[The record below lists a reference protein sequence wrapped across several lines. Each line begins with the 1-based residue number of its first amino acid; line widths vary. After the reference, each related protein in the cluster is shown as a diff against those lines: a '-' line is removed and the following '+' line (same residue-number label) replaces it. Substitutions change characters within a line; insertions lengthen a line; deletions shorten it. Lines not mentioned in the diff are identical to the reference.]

1 MRILSSSQLTKSFSR
16 AGKKA
21 AQVTTTIDRGTSQR
35 GQVRFE
41 TLWPGLLDFLPLV
54 RLLVF
59 IQPIENRMAYNNLAE
74 FVQVLERAGELKR
87 IGYPVKA
94 DLEISEIADR
104 VMKANGP
111 ALLFEN
117 IPGKQ
122 IPLLINAFGS
132 TKRMALALGVEDIE
146 DIAGDIDKLIRTKPP
161 KTFRDKLQLLRELVK
176 LAGIP
181 PKIVNQGACQEV
193 IQREPDL
200 GILPVLTCWP
210 GDAGPFI
217 TLPMVFS
224 KDPQSGTRNVGLYR
238 MQVFDQRT
246 TGMHWHLHK
255 VGARHFQHQKEKYG
269 RLELAVCLGGDPA
282 MIYAATAPLPDQIDE
297 ILFTGF
303 LRKKGVELVKGITVD
318 VEVAAN
324 SDVVIEGYVDPA
336 EPLRREGPF
345 GDHTGFYSL
354 ADDYPVFHVTCITH
368 RKNPIYPTTIV
379 GRPPMEDAYLGKTT
393 ERLFLPLLRLTLPEI
408 VDMNL
413 PVHGVFHNL
422 ALISIKK
429 EYPAHARKVMH
440 ALWGLGQMM
449 FTKTLIVVDHDV
461 NLHDLAE
468 VTWVVGNNIDP
479 RRDIVFVE
487 GPVDVLDHAAP
498 TLGYGSKFGIDATRK
513 WRSEGF
519 EREWPGAIVMDEKT
533 KKYIDS
539 IWQKLGL

>member
-1 MRILSSSQLTKSFSR
+1 
-16 AGKKA
+16 
-21 AQVTTTIDRGTSQR
+21 
-35 GQVRFE
+35 
-41 TLWPGLLDFLPLV
+41 
-54 RLLVF
+54 
-59 IQPIENRMAYNNLAE
+59 MAYNSLAD
-74 FVQVLERAGELKR
+74 FVQVLAQQGELKR
-87 IGYPVKA
+87 ITYPVKA
-94 DLEISEIADR
+94 ELEIAEIADR
-104 VMKANGP
+104 VMKRNGP

-117 IPGKQ
+117 VIDKK

-132 TKRMALALGVEDIE
+132 MKRMALALGVNNVEEIAREIE
-146 DIAGDIDKLIRTKPP
+146 KLIRTKPP
-161 KTFRDKLQLLRELVK
+161 KSFKDKLSLLGELIR

-181 PKIVNQGACQEV
+181 PKIVKDAACQET
-193 IQREPDL
+193 ILREPDL

-217 TLPMVFS
+217 TLPMVFT
-224 KDPQSGTRNVGLYR
+224 KDPRTGTRNVGLYR
-238 MQVFDQRT
+238 MQVFDRRT

-255 VGARHFQHQKEKYG
+255 VGARHFLHQKEYAGK
-269 RLELAVCLGGDPA
+269 LALAVCLGGDPA

-303 LRKKGVELVKGITVD
+303 LRRKGVELVKGITVD
-318 VEVAAN
+318 IEVPAH
-324 SDVVIEGYVDPA
+324 SDIVIEGYVDPA

-379 GRPPMEDAYLGKTT
+379 GRPPMEDVYLGKTT
-393 ERLFLPLLRLTLPEI
+393 ERLFLPLVRVTLPEI
-408 VDMNL
+408 VDMHL

-422 ALISIKK
+422 AIISIKK
-429 EYPAHARKVMH
+429 EYPGHARKVMH

-449 FTKTLIVVDHDV
+449 FTKVLIIVDHDV
-461 NLHDLAE
+461 NVQDLSE
-468 VTWVVGNNIDP
+468 VTWVVGNHIDP
-479 RRDIVFVE
+479 KRDVIFVE

-498 TLGYGSKFGIDATRK
+498 VMGFGSKMGIDATRK

-519 EREWPGAIVMDEKT
+519 ERDWPDAIVMDDKT

-539 IWQKLGL
+539 IWEKLGI

>member
-1 MRILSSSQLTKSFSR
+1 MPYNSLS
-16 AGKKA
+16 
-21 AQVTTTIDRGTSQR
+21 
-35 GQVRFE
+35 
-41 TLWPGLLDFLPLV
+41 DFL
-54 RLLVF
+54 
-59 IQPIENRMAYNNLAE
+59 
-74 FVQVLERAGELKR
+74 QVLDREGELKR
-87 IGYPVKA
+87 ISHPFNA
-94 DLEISEIADR
+94 ELEITEIADR
-104 VMKANGP
+104 VMKNGGP

-117 IPGKQ
+117 IIGKK

-132 TKRMALALGVEDIE
+132 AKRMALALGVSDVEEIAR
-146 DIAGDIDKLIRTKPP
+146 DIAKLIQTKPP
-161 KTFRDKLQLLRELVK
+161 RAFKEKLHLLGELIK

-181 PKIVNQGACQEV
+181 PKIVKEGSCQEV
-193 IQREPDL
+193 IDREPDL
-200 GILPVLTCWP
+200 SILPVLTCWP

-224 KDPQSGTRNVGLYR
+224 QDPAKGTRNVGLYR
-238 MQVFDQRT
+238 MQVFDSRT

-255 VGARHFQHQKEKYG
+255 VGARHYQRQKEHAG
-269 RLELAVCLGGDPA
+269 RLELAACLGGDPA

-303 LRKKGVELVKGITVD
+303 LCKKGVELVKGVTVD
-318 VEVAAN
+318 VEIPAN
-324 SDVVIEGYVDPA
+324 SDIVIEGYVDPA

-368 RKNPIYPTTIV
+368 RNNPIYPTTIV
-379 GRPPMEDAYLGKTT
+379 GRPPMEDGYLGKTT
-393 ERLFLPLLRLTLPEI
+393 ERLFLPLLRVTLPEI

-422 ALISIKK
+422 AIVSIKK

-461 NLHDLAE
+461 NVHDLSE
-468 VTWVVGNNIDP
+468 ITWIVGNHIDP
-479 RRDIVFVE
+479 KRDMVFVE

-498 TLGYGSKFGIDATRK
+498 ILGYGSKVGVDATRK

-519 EREWPGAIVMDEKT
+519 ERGWPDAIVMDDKT

-539 IWQKLGL
+539 IWDKLGI

>member
-1 MRILSSSQLTKSFSR
+1 
-16 AGKKA
+16 
-21 AQVTTTIDRGTSQR
+21 
-35 GQVRFE
+35 
-41 TLWPGLLDFLPLV
+41 
-54 RLLVF
+54 
-59 IQPIENRMAYNNLAE
+59 MAFNNLSE
-74 FVQVLERAGELKR
+74 FVQVLERTGELKR
-87 IGYPVKA
+87 ISHPIKA
-94 DLEISEIADR
+94 ELEITEIADR
-104 VMKANGP
+104 VMKAAGP

-117 IPGKQ
+117 VVGKT

-132 TKRMALALGVEDIE
+132 AKRMALALGVKDIE
-146 DIAGDIDKLIRTKPP
+146 EIATAITKLIQTRPPKNFKDKLG
-161 KTFRDKLQLLRELVK
+161 LLGELVK

-181 PKIVNQGACQEV
+181 PRIVKEAACQDVV
-193 IQREPDL
+193 IRDPDL
-200 GILPVLTCWP
+200 NLLPVLTCWP

-224 KDPQSGTRNVGLYR
+224 KDPGKGTRNVGLYR
-238 MQVFDQRT
+238 MQVFDRRT

-255 VGARHFQHQKEKYG
+255 VGARHFQQQKENKS

-282 MIYAATAPLPDQIDE
+282 MIYAATAPLPPQIDE

-303 LRKKGVELVKGITVD
+303 LRKKGVELVKGVTVD
-318 VEVAAN
+318 VEVPAN
-324 SDVVIEGYVDPA
+324 SDIVIEGYVDPA

-379 GRPPMEDAYLGKTT
+379 GRPPMEDAYLGKAT
-393 ERLFLPLLRLTLPEI
+393 ERLFLPLLRVTLPEI

-422 ALISIKK
+422 AIISIKK

-461 NLHDLAE
+461 NVHDLAE
-468 VTWVVGNNIDP
+468 VTWVVGNHIEP
-479 RRDIVFVE
+479 KRDVVFSD

-498 TLGYGSKFGIDATRK
+498 MLGYGSKLGIDATRK

-533 KKYIDS
+533 KKHIDA
-539 IWQKLGL
+539 IWEKLGI

>member
-1 MRILSSSQLTKSFSR
+1 MPYNSLS
-16 AGKKA
+16 
-21 AQVTTTIDRGTSQR
+21 D
-35 GQVRFE
+35 
-41 TLWPGLLDFLPLV
+41 
-54 RLLVF
+54 
-59 IQPIENRMAYNNLAE
+59 
-74 FVQVLERAGELKR
+74 FVQVLERSGELRR
-87 IGYPVKA
+87 IAHPVKA
-94 DLEISEIADR
+94 ELEITEIADR
-104 VMKANGP
+104 VMKSGGP

-117 IPGKQ
+117 VVGKKM
-122 IPLLINAFGS
+122 PVLINAFGS
-132 TKRMALALGVEDIE
+132 AKRMALALGVADIE
-146 DIAGDIDKLIRTKPP
+146 DIAQDISKLIQTRPP
-161 KTFRDKLQLLRELVK
+161 KSFKDKLQLLGELIK

-181 PKIVNQGACQEV
+181 PKLIKEGPCQEV
-193 IQREPDL
+193 VYREPDL
-200 GILPVLTCWP
+200 NILPVLTCWP

-224 KDPQSGTRNVGLYR
+224 KDPVKGTRNVGLYR
-238 MQVFDQRT
+238 MQIFDSRT

-255 VGARHFQHQKEKYG
+255 VGARHYQRQKEAAG

-303 LRKKGVELVKGITVD
+303 LRKKSVALIKGITVD
-318 VEVAAN
+318 VEVPAD
-324 SDVVIEGYVDPA
+324 SDIVIEGYVDPA
-336 EPLRREGPF
+336 AALRSEGPF

-368 RKNPIYPTTIV
+368 RQQPIYPTTIV
-379 GRPPMEDAYLGKTT
+379 GRPPMEDAYLGKAT
-393 ERLFLPLLRLTLPEI
+393 ERLFLPLLRVTLPEI

-422 ALISIKK
+422 AIIAIKK

-461 NLHDLAE
+461 NVHDLSE
-468 VTWVVGNNIDP
+468 VTWIAGNHIDP
-479 RRDIVFVE
+479 KRDTVFVE

-498 TLGYGSKFGIDATRK
+498 VLGYGSKFGIDATRK
-513 WRSEGF
+513 WRGEGF
-519 EREWPGAIVMDEKT
+519 ERDWPEPIVMDPQT

-539 IWQKLGL
+539 IWEKLGI

>member
-1 MRILSSSQLTKSFSR
+1 
-16 AGKKA
+16 
-21 AQVTTTIDRGTSQR
+21 
-35 GQVRFE
+35 
-41 TLWPGLLDFLPLV
+41 
-54 RLLVF
+54 
-59 IQPIENRMAYNNLAE
+59 MAFNNLAE
-74 FVQVLERAGELKR
+74 FVEVLERAGELKR
-87 IGYPVKA
+87 ISYPVKA
-94 DLEISEIADR
+94 ELEICAIADR

-117 IPGKQ
+117 VVGKT

-132 TKRMALALGVEDIE
+132 AQRMALALGVDDIE
-146 DIAGDIDKLIRTKPP
+146 EHARAIAKLIQTKPP
-161 KTFRDKLQLLRELVK
+161 KTFKDKLQLLGELIK

-181 PKIVNQGACQEV
+181 PKIVRDGECQEV
-193 IQREPDL
+193 IERDPDL
-200 GILPVLTCWP
+200 TVLPVLTCWP

-224 KDPQSGTRNVGLYR
+224 KDPNTGTRNVGLYR
-238 MQVFDQRT
+238 MQVYDRRT

-255 VGARHFQHQKEKYG
+255 VGARHYQQQKENRR

-282 MIYAATAPLPDQIDE
+282 MIYAATAPLPPQIDE

-303 LRKKGVELVKGITVD
+303 LRKKGVELVKAISVD
-318 VEVAAN
+318 VEVPAN
-324 SDVVIEGYVDPA
+324 SDIVIEGYVDPA

-368 RKNPIYPTTIV
+368 KKNPIYPTTIV
-379 GRPPMEDAYLGKTT
+379 GRPPMEDAFLGKAT
-393 ERLFLPLLRLTLPEI
+393 ERLFLPLLRVTLPEI

-422 ALISIKK
+422 AIISIKK
-429 EYPAHARKVMH
+429 EYPAHGRKVMH

-461 NLHDLAE
+461 NVHDLSE

-479 RRDIVFVE
+479 KRDTLFVE

-498 TLGYGSKFGIDATRK
+498 ALAYGSKLGIDATRK
-513 WRSEGF
+513 WRSEGY
-519 EREWPGAIVMDEKT
+519 EREWPPVIVMDEQT
-533 KKYIDS
+533 QNYIDS
-539 IWQKLGL
+539 IWEKLGL

>member
-1 MRILSSSQLTKSFSR
+1 
-16 AGKKA
+16 
-21 AQVTTTIDRGTSQR
+21 
-35 GQVRFE
+35 
-41 TLWPGLLDFLPLV
+41 
-54 RLLVF
+54 
-59 IQPIENRMAYNNLAE
+59 MAYNSLHD
-74 FVQVLERAGELKR
+74 FVQVLESAGELKR
-87 IGYPVKA
+87 ISYPAKA
-94 DLEISEIADR
+94 ALEITEIADR
-104 VMKANGP
+104 VMKSGGP

-117 IPGKQ
+117 VVGKRIPV
-122 IPLLINAFGS
+122 LINAFGS
-132 TKRMALALGVEDIE
+132 QKRMALALGVDDIE
-146 DIAGDIDKLIRTKPP
+146 AHARAIAKLIQTKPP
-161 KTFRDKLQLLRELVK
+161 KSFKDKLQLLGELAK

-181 PKIVNQGACQEV
+181 PKIVKQGICQEV
-193 IQREPDL
+193 VHHEPDL

-224 KDPQSGTRNVGLYR
+224 KDPNSGTRNVGLYR
-238 MQVFDQRT
+238 MQVYDQRT

-255 VGARHFQHQKEKYG
+255 VGARHFQRQKEKSG

-303 LRKKGVELVKGITVD
+303 LRQKGVELVKAVTVD
-318 VEVAAN
+318 VEVPAN
-324 SDVVIEGYVDPA
+324 SDFVIEGYVDPG

-354 ADDYPVFHVTCITH
+354 ADDYPVFHVTCITQ

-379 GRPPMEDAYLGKTT
+379 GRPPMEDGYLGKAT
-393 ERLFLPLLRLTLPEI
+393 ERLFLPLLRVTLPEI

-422 ALISIKK
+422 AIVSIKK

-449 FTKTLIVVDHDV
+449 FTKTLLIVDHDV
-461 NLHDLAE
+461 NVHDLSE

-479 RRDIVFVE
+479 KRDTVFVE

-498 TLGYGSKFGIDATRK
+498 QLGYGSKMGIDATRK
-513 WRSEGF
+513 WRSEGY
-519 EREWPGAIVMDEKT
+519 EREWPDAIVMDEKT

-539 IWQKLGL
+539 IWDKLGIS

>member
-1 MRILSSSQLTKSFSR
+1 
-16 AGKKA
+16 
-21 AQVTTTIDRGTSQR
+21 
-35 GQVRFE
+35 
-41 TLWPGLLDFLPLV
+41 
-54 RLLVF
+54 
-59 IQPIENRMAYNNLAE
+59 MAYDNLTE

-87 IGYPVKA
+87 ISHPVNA
-94 DLEISEIADR
+94 ELEITEIADR
-104 VMKANGP
+104 VMKSAGP

-117 IPGKQ
+117 VIGKTIPV
-122 IPLLINAFGS
+122 LINAFGS
-132 TKRMALALGVEDIE
+132 TTRMALALGVKDIE
-146 DIAGDIDKLIRTKPP
+146 EIASEITKLIQTRPP
-161 KTFRDKLQLLRELVK
+161 KTFKDKLQLLGGLVK

-181 PKIVNQGACQEV
+181 PKIVKEAACHEV
-193 IQREPDL
+193 VIRDPDL
-200 GILPVLTCWP
+200 NLLPVLTCWP

-224 KDPQSGTRNVGLYR
+224 KDPARGTRNVGLYR
-238 MQVFDQRT
+238 MQVFDRRT

-255 VGARHFQHQKEKYG
+255 VGARHYQQHKENKNK
-269 RLELAVCLGGDPA
+269 LELAVCLGGDPA
-282 MIYAATAPLPDQIDE
+282 MIYAATAPLPPQVDE

-303 LRKKGVELVKGITVD
+303 LRKKGVELVRGVTVD
-318 VEVAAN
+318 VEVPAN
-324 SDVVIEGYVDPA
+324 SDIVIEGYVDPA

-379 GRPPMEDAYLGKTT
+379 GRPPMEDAYLGKAT
-393 ERLFLPLLRLTLPEI
+393 ERLFLPLLRVTLPEI

-422 ALISIKK
+422 AIISIKK

-461 NLHDLAE
+461 NVHDLAE
-468 VTWVVGNNIDP
+468 VTWVVGNHIEP
-479 RRDIVFVE
+479 KRDTIFSD

-498 TLGYGSKFGIDATRK
+498 MLGYGSKLGIDGTRK

-533 KKYIDS
+533 KKHIDA
-539 IWQKLGL
+539 IWKKLGI